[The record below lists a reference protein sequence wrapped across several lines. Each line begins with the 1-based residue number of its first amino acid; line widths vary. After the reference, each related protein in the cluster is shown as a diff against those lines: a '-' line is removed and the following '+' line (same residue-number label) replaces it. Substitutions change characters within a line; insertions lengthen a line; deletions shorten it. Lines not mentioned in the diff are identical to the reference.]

1 MEIRICPGE
10 TNPVISHLNQGYAG
24 RLAGYI
30 IRHRRRL
37 DPGFHL
43 SHMPGP
49 LVSTQA
55 ASALSSIV

>member
-30 IRHRRRL
+30 IHHRRML

-43 SHMPGP
+43 SHMPWSP
-49 LVSTQA
+49 LKLPQL
-55 ASALSSIV
+55 SAR